1 MFDVTS
7 RITYK
12 NVPKWHK
19 DLTRICENIPMV
31 LVGNKV
37 LFYLLYKIYLNFRL
51 MSKTEKSRQDK
62 LLSIEK
68 EIYNITIFLLNLI
81 TSMKNHFYGY

>member
-37 LFYLLYKIYLNFRL
+37 FFYILYKIYLNFRL

-62 LLSIEK
+62 LHFIEK
-68 EIYNITIFLLNLI
+68 EIYNIMIFLLNLI